1 MGKKKCVSSYSSSC
15 SCPKCVSKCSSS
27 SSSSCY
33 SSSSSSCYS
42 SSSSTKCCIR
52 YPKCESKCKYICSP
66 SYYPNNIIAHNPCLP
81 NYCKPPQ
88 QCLPIYTVN
97 PNFNQL
103 SLYTTTPTVNLYV
116 NLSDSSGNIILPPIA
131 TLNNCNYNKIF
142 VLSNIVD
149 QVYNNN
155 YLTVICAQNST
166 DKFSSGQALI
176 LSYGETITL
185 YSTFVQNQGIWIV
198 LEG

>member
-1 MGKKKCVSSYSSSC
+1 MGKKKCFSSSSSSC
-15 SCPKCVSKCSSS
+15 SCSKCISKCSSSSSS

-33 SSSSSSCYS
+33 SST
-42 SSSSTKCCIR
+42 SSSTKCCIR

-66 SYYPNNIIAHNPCLP
+66 SYYPNNIVAYNPCLP
-81 NYCKPPQ
+81 NYCKPSP
-88 QCLPIYTVN
+88 QCLPLYTVN
-97 PNFNQL
+97 PNYNQL
-103 SLYTTTPTVNLYV
+103 SLFATTPTVNLYI
-116 NLSDSSGNIILPPIA
+116 NLSDSSGNIILPPIS
-131 TLNNCNYNKIF
+131 TLNNCNYNKMF

-149 QVYNNN
+149 QVYTSN
-155 YLTVICAQNST
+155 YLNVICAQNTT
-166 DKFSSGQALI
+166 DKFSSGQTLI